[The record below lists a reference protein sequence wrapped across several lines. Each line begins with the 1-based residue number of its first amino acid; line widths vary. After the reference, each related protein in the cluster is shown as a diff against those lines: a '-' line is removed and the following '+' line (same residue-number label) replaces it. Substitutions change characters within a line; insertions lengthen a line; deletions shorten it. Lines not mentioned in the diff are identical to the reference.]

1 MASNYYIGLA
11 ASSGSS
17 TGAIDSTHFD
27 NVSLTTGTPQPIP
40 NGIYKIVA
48 KHSAKVL
55 DVFNNGTANGSNV
68 QQFTWNDCACQK
80 WTITHTGN
88 GKYSIAGLSSGKY
101 LDVSGVSTAD
111 GANIH
116 IWQST
121 GADNQRFNFTPT
133 GEGYYRIT
141 PVHSGKSVDV
151 NAGSTADGAN
161 VLQWTYT
168 GADNQQ
174 WMLVPVTASTSQGTR
189 LETEPMSTIPAPE
202 MNNEVVIYP
211 NPIITQLTVKL
222 ASEFENGATI
232 TLSDIAG
239 RVLRSFTV
247 SGKQYVLKLS
257 DIPRGVYFVKVSND
271 VKSVT
276 KKFIKQ

>member
-1 MASNYYIGLA
+1 
-11 ASSGSS
+11 
-17 TGAIDSTHFD
+17 
-27 NVSLTTGTPQPIP
+27 
-40 NGIYKIVA
+40 
-48 KHSAKVL
+48 VL
-55 DVFNNGTANGSNV
+55 DVYNNGTANGSNV
-68 QQFTWNDCACQK
+68 QQYSWNDCVCQK
-80 WTITHTGN
+80 WTVTHTGN
-88 GKYSIAGLSSGKY
+88 GKYSVVGLSSGKY
-101 LDVSGVSTAD
+101 LDVSGISTAD

-133 GEGYYRIT
+133 SEGYYRIT

-161 VLQWTYT
+161 VQQWTYT

-174 WMLVPVTASTSQGTR
+174 WMLVPVTASATQGART
-189 LETEPMSTIPAPE
+189 ETQPLAGIQE
-202 MNNEVVIYP
+202 MASNEVIIYP

-222 ASEFENGATI
+222 ASEFENGATV

-239 RVLRSFTV
+239 RILRSFAV

-257 DIPRGVYFVKVSND
+257 DIPSGVYFIKVSND